1 MKEDTKETAVELL
14 SEWKSRKEDIEVIK
28 FFGNLDGNDL
38 RNIEFLEKETDGLS
52 RRLDEMCE
60 AAGISIVDN
69 EFAYNSDKTEWRLLS
84 DGGHLFINL
93 PAREQQ
99 ALQEW
104 LLIKEGGNNA

>member
-14 SEWKSRKEDIEVIK
+14 SEWKLLEDHVISVRR
-28 FFGNLDGNDL
+28 DE
-38 RNIEFLEKETDGLS
+38 IS

-60 AAGISIVDN
+60 AAGISIIQGHFVYAKCVRGDAA
-69 EFAYNSDKTEWRLLS
+69 F
-84 DGGHLFINL
+84 GGWFGAVIPENWARI

-104 LLIKEGGNNA
+104 LLIKEGGNNVN